1 MSRLYKRGDSP
12 NWWYTHGTPPTRI
25 MRSTGTSSLKLANML
40 KRKWDEELFFKK
52 HRIPTKQQISISD
65 ICQRYKKYMMDKK
78 QEGKG
83 IAYIKQKQ
91 KYIDNFNSFMMI
103 PRNRKVFASVDA
115 EDIDRYIVHRLKID
129 KVTPKTIKDDI
140 RVIGLM
146 FDYAIKYKY
155 YDEENPCKNPDIPKH
170 KGKKRRPV
178 PVQFVLEALKARDVK
193 QSDKVFWSICYYTGL
208 RASDAGTL
216 SESQVLKD
224 RILIHDTDKA
234 DVPVEIPLHPNLK
247 KQNII
252 NVYTDKYDR
261 DKSRERFQAK
271 LIELGYNEPADLHS
285 LRHTFNTVMLESG
298 LGSKDRKKLL
308 AHSSEEVNADIY
320 THENYDLISSIINK
334 IP

>member
-12 NWWYTHGTPPTRI
+12 NWWYTHGTPPLRI

-52 HRIPTKQQISISD
+52 HKIPQKQRIDLQD
-65 ICQRYKKYMMDKK
+65 ICEKYKKYMMDKR

-83 IAYIKQKQ
+83 VDYVKQKQ
-91 KYIDNFNSFMMI
+91 KYIDNFCAFMMMSK
-103 PRNRKVFASVDA
+103 NRKAFASIDA
-115 EDIDRYIVHRLKID
+115 EDIDRYIVHRLNID
-129 KVTPKTIKDDI
+129 KVTPKTVKDDV

-146 FDYAIKYKY
+146 FEYSIKYKY
-155 YDEENPCKNPDIPKH
+155 YDEENPCNNPDIPKH
-170 KGKKRRPV
+170 KGKKRRPI
-178 PVQFVLEALKARDVK
+178 PVQYVLEALSSKDIK
-193 QSDKVFWSICYYTGL
+193 DSDRAFWSICYYTGL
-208 RASDAGTL
+208 RAEDAGTL
-216 SESQVLKD
+216 TNSQVLKD

-234 DVPVEIPLHPNLK
+234 DVPVEIPLHPKLK

-261 DKSRERFQAK
+261 DKSTKRLQAK
-271 LIELGYNEPADLHS
+271 LIELGYKEPADLHC

-308 AHSSEEVNADIY
+308 AHSSEAVNADIY
-320 THENYDLISSIINK
+320 THENYDLIKSIIKK